1 MAIKKQSLRFA
12 LQELLK
18 QFLMMSHY
26 TTAVSYS
33 IKKQSRRFALQELLK
48 QFLVM
53 SHYTTAVS
61 Y

>member
-18 QFLMMSHY
+18 QFLVLSHY

-33 IKKQSRRFALQELLK
+33 IKKQSLRFALQELLK
-48 QFLVM
+48 QFLIT
-53 SHYTTAVS
+53 SHYITAIF